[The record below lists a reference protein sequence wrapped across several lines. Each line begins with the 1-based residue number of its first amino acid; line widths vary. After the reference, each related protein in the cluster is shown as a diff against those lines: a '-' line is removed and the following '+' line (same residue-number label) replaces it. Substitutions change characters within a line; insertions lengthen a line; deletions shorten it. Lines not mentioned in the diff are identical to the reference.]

1 MQRLTDKQLMLICQT
16 LERYAIY
23 IEDVDLRYNEL
34 TDIGAKALGDLIAKS
49 PRLLGLNLQGN

>member
-1 MQRLTDKQLMLICQT
+1 MNRLTDKQLILICQT

-34 TDIGAKALGDLIAKS
+34 TDVGAKALGDLIAKS
-49 PRLLGLNLQGN
+49 PRLLGLNL